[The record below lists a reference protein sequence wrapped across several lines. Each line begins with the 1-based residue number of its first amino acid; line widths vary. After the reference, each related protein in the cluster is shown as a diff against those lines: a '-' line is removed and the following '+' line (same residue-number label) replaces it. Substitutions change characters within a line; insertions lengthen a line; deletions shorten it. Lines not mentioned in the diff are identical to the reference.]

1 MYLFGQMAPLPAQR
15 ECPGSRG
22 AGQTDQLRP
31 GNDRRVEA
39 TLQYTSQRL
48 DIKGGEAI
56 VENVHMRFLQQRS
69 REIETAAFAMRQS
82 ASRFR
87 LPSASARRHSRQH
100 SPSLGESTAVTW

>member
-1 MYLFGQMAPLPAQR
+1 
-15 ECPGSRG
+15 
-22 AGQTDQLRP
+22 
-31 GNDRRVEA
+31 
-39 TLQYTSQRL
+39 
-48 DIKGGEAI
+48 
-56 VENVHMRFLQQRS
+56 MRFLQQRS